1 MSSWLLIFVISD
13 QPPTYKLDSAMD
25 TEGKKYNRYCNNQK
39 YSNDN
44 IYNVYSNI
52 YSDIY
57 NVYSDKW
64 VYKIYISKMG
74 HI

>member
-1 MSSWLLIFVISD
+1 
-13 QPPTYKLDSAMD
+13 MD